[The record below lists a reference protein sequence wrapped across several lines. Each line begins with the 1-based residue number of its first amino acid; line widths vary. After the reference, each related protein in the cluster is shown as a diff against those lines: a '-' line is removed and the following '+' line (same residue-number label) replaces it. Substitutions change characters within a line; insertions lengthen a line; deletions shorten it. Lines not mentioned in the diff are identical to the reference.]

1 MILNSRNVQRTAAR
15 KRRSALDTPGAGA
28 YPRRMVLGLFIDRV
42 ESPIGTILLV
52 FDAADRVRALDF
64 DDHEDRMHRLLRRH
78 YGPSGRG
85 YQLTPAR
92 APASI
97 TAQLR
102 SFFSGDLGALDEIA
116 VACGGTAFQREV
128 WAALRR
134 IPSGTTTTYGRLAA
148 SIGRTDA
155 SRAVGAANGA
165 NPIAIIV
172 PCHRVIG
179 AGGNLTGYAGG
190 VERKQWLLAHERA
203 GGSQSGMFT
212 VRS

>member
-1 MILNSRNVQRTAAR
+1 VRTAKVR
-15 KRRSALDTPGAGA
+15 TALDTQWFGA
-28 YPRRMVLGLFIDRV
+28 YPLRMALGLFIDRIA
-42 ESPIGTILLV
+42 SPIGTILLV
-52 FDAADRVRALDF
+52 FDGAGRVRALDF
-64 DDHEDRMHRLLRRH
+64 EDHEDRLHRLLRRH
-78 YGPSGRG
+78 YGPADQG
-85 YQLTPAR
+85 YRLTMAP

-97 TAQLR
+97 TAHLQ
-102 SFFSGDLGALDEIA
+102 SFFSGDLSALEGIE

-148 SIGRTDA
+148 SIGRADA

-190 VERKQWLLAHERA
+190 VDRKQWLLAHERA
-203 GGSQSGMFT
+203 GGSHCGMSFHA
-212 VRS
+212 

>member
-1 MILNSRNVQRTAAR
+1 M
-15 KRRSALDTPGAGA
+15 P
-28 YPRRMVLGLFIDRV
+28 LGLFIDRIG
-42 ESPIGTILLV
+42 SPIGTILLV

-64 DDHEDRMHRLLRRH
+64 DDHEDRMRRLLRLH
-78 YGPSGRG
+78 YGPSGQG
-85 YQLTPAR
+85 YRLTPAP
-92 APASI
+92 APAFI

-102 SFFSGDLGALDEIA
+102 SFFSGNLSALEEID
-116 VACGGTAFQREV
+116 VACGGTAFQRQV

-190 VERKQWLLAHERA
+190 VERKQWLLAHESA
-203 GGSQSGMFT
+203 GGSHSGMSSAH
-212 VRS
+212 V